1 MGSAAV
7 ENRRVAVIRP
17 DGLQGAKLG
26 IDFDPSKTKEVNA
39 ILAEAKEKHQNTG
52 WLAQALAKVG
62 AKTFDASSL

>member
-7 ENRRVAVIRP
+7 EDRKVAVIRP

-26 IDFDPSKTKEVNA
+26 IDFDPAIAKEVNA
-39 ILAEAKEKHQNTG
+39 ILTEAKETHQNAG